1 MRLDQDSRIEW
12 LLTLA
17 ALALLAVGC
26 FLILEPF
33 LSAVLWAIVLVYSTW
48 PLYQRLDRHLR
59 GLRTLTAIIMTTVV
73 AVVLVLPF
81 ALVGPRLAEDGTVA
95 AATVAEILRE
105 GPPTPPA
112 WVNSLPV
119 IGPDAAKYWDGLAHD
134 SAKFAEAAS
143 QYVTPLRTWLL
154 QIGVS
159 FGQGVIELCLS
170 LFIAFFLYRDG
181 SGMGARVA
189 AATRRFAGSR
199 AKSLIETAGATTRGV
214 VYGILGTALI
224 QGALAGLGFYLAGLS
239 AALFLGFLTFF
250 LSLIPMGPPLVW
262 VPASILLLSR
272 GDTAAGIFVFL
283 WGLIAVTGVE
293 SVLRPY
299 FISREGKLPFLLV
312 FLGVL
317 GGIAAFGFIGLFL
330 GPVFLSIGF
339 SLAKE
344 WSTHDNAEIAE

>member
-48 PLYQRLDRHLR
+48 PLYERLDRHLR
-59 GLRTLTAIIMTTVV
+59 GLRTLTAIIMTTLV

-105 GPPTPPA
+105 GPPAPPA

-199 AKSLIETAGATTRGV
+199 AKS
-214 VYGILGTALI
+214 
-224 QGALAGLGFYLAGLS
+224 
-239 AALFLGFLTFF
+239 
-250 LSLIPMGPPLVW
+250 
-262 VPASILLLSR
+262 
-272 GDTAAGIFVFL
+272 
-283 WGLIAVTGVE
+283 
-293 SVLRPY
+293 
-299 FISREGKLPFLLV
+299 
-312 FLGVL
+312 
-317 GGIAAFGFIGLFL
+317 
-330 GPVFLSIGF
+330 
-339 SLAKE
+339 
-344 WSTHDNAEIAE
+344 